1 MEQQQFIKEEI
12 YTHDGFAW
20 GMSIK
25 QEMKDEIFTSTF
37 QNLIDES
44 MHPIKQEIDDDL
56 NTNKAMEEYTIK
68 VEKDKSNS
76 HIVNIQNIG
85 NKFKYLKVK
94 YGIRPKSKEKDEKKL
109 LHGKPRMQ
117 NIHWRPFIQMK
128 NLMY

>member
-1 MEQQQFIKEEI
+1 MEEQKFIKEEI

-68 VEKDKSNS
+68 VKKEKSS
-76 HIVNIQNIG
+76 PRIVNIQNIG

-94 YGIRPKSKEKDEKKL
+94 YGIRPKSKVNFQQQKL
-109 LHGKPRMQ
+109 L
-117 NIHWRPFIQMK
+117 FIEGNSQETM
-128 NLMY
+128 LQLT